1 MREHPDSSHPIHRA
15 CLLPYWYQAFVEN
28 LARRTGITE
37 AEDFAREWHILMK
50 GSIVAALEGDRE
62 AARRGQKVGGLI
74 LRDELDAER
83 QRENDRSWKA

>member
-50 GSIVAALEGDRE
+50 VSIVAAAEGDSD
-62 AARRGQKVGGLI
+62 AARRAQKLGDVL
-74 LRDELDAER
+74 LRQA
-83 QRENDRSWKA
+83 S